1 MIVQQN
7 DVQPNVNKAKWF
19 AKQLASLVYQCK
31 AKVLEFPSKKSDTLS
46 ETIPKNILSPRH
58 NLT

>member
-1 MIVQQN
+1 MRLAVTIR
-7 DVQPNVNKAKWF
+7 NKAKKF
-19 AKQLASLVYQCK
+19 AKQPASLVYQCK

-46 ETIPKNILSPRH
+46 ETISKNIQSPRH